1 MIRAAGIIFSG
12 RVTFIGQTARSSRP
26 DAASTAITFQVEHA
40 IRGTSTGQSLTIR
53 EWAGLWTNGE
63 RYRVGQRVLL
73 FLYSPSKLGLT
84 SPVAGGMG
92 RFAMDSQGQIVMGA
106 QDIVILEAD
115 PILGGK
121 TVVPYVD
128 FALAVGRSIREE

>member
-1 MIRAAGIIFSG
+1 
-12 RVTFIGQTARSSRP
+12 
-26 DAASTAITFQVEHA
+26 
-40 IRGTSTGQSLTIR
+40 
-53 EWAGLWTNGE
+53 
-63 RYRVGQRVLL
+63 
-73 FLYSPSKLGLT
+73 
-84 SPVAGGMG
+84 MG